1 MSDLKEYKEISIVSF
16 LSSQYGIEAKQKGR
30 LYMARLTGKEG
41 FDTTIFEFDGK
52 FKNWSQDRSGN
63 IFDLVQMIEGCDFL
77 RAKEIIDSYNGVSSL
92 KGSLTKINHK
102 AKSDIKPVEPEK
114 LEITGNIHPSL
125 IYYAT
130 SRYISRKTVL
140 RFCKQVNIGK
150 YFHLGFQNDKGGYVL
165 RNKFAKRNTGKSAI
179 SSILVDEATVVNVF
193 EGVFDFLTY
202 KEVYPRCLESCI
214 VLNSTA
220 NLTREVIT
228 KLSFFSV
235 IKCWFDNDEAGNEA
249 YNKIEGNKQDMR
261 YKYKSHNDLN
271 SFYIEYKQ
279 KRK

>member
-1 MSDLKEYKEISIVSF
+1 MSDLTDYKEISIISF

-52 FKNWSQDRSGN
+52 FKNWSQDKSGN
-63 IFDLVQMIEGCDFL
+63 IFDLVQMIEGCDFM

-92 KGSLTKINHK
+92 RGNPTKINYQ
-102 AKSDIKPVEPEK
+102 AKSDIKPVQPEK
-114 LEITGNIHPSL
+114 LEIIGNIHPSL

-140 RFCKQVNIGK
+140 KYCKQVNISK
-150 YFHLGFQNDKGGYVL
+150 YFHLGFKNDKGGYVL

-179 SSILVDEATVVNVF
+179 SSILVEGSTVVNVF
-193 EGVFDFLTY
+193 EGFFDFLTY
-202 KEVYPRCLESCI
+202 KEVYPGGLESCI

-220 NLTREVIT
+220 NLTKEVIE
-228 KLSFFSV
+228 KLSSFSV
-235 IKCWFDNDEAGNEA
+235 VKCWFDNDDAGNQA
-249 YNKIEGNKQDMR
+249 YSKIEGNKQDMR

-271 SFYIEYKQ
+271 SYFINFKQ